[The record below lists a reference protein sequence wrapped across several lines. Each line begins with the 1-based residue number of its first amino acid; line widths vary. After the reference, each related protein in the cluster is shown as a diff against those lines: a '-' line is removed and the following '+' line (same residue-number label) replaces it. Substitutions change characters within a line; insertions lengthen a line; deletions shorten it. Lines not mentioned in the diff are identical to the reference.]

1 MYAVM
6 GITGKVGGSTARA
19 LLKDEKKVR
28 GIVRNRA
35 KATEWEAAGVEL
47 AVADMDDAAAL
58 ESCFRGVEGAFVMV
72 PPNFAPAA
80 GYPETRAMVAALH
93 EALAAARPAKA
104 VYLSSIGAHR
114 LSGLGLIT
122 QSHILEHEMNSLPIS
137 NAFLRPAWFMENY
150 QWDVSPARDQGAID
164 VFLNPPE
171 RAFPMVATD
180 DIGRLVAKA
189 LQQDWKGN
197 RYLEL
202 EGPARYSPLD
212 AAAAFSRLLNRQ
224 VGAKT
229 VPRDQWAG
237 LFEKQGMAPDRAGP
251 RMEMLDGFNSGWI
264 DFEHAGAEHFRG
276 NRTLEKVLQDL
287 LQALQ

>member
-1 MYAVM
+1 MYAIM

-19 LLKDEKKVR
+19 LLKDGEKVR

-47 AVADMDDAAAL
+47 AVAGMDDAAAL
-58 ESCFRGVEGAFVMV
+58 ESSFRGVEGVFVMI

-80 GYPETRAMVAALH
+80 GYPETRAIVAALH
-93 EALAAARPAKA
+93 KALAAARPAKA
-104 VYLSSIGAHR
+104 VCLSSVGAHR

-122 QSHILEHEMNSLPIS
+122 QPHILEQEMSSLPIS
-137 NAFLRPAWFMENY
+137 TAFLRAAWFMDNY
-150 QWDVSPARDQGAID
+150 QWDVSPARDEGAIEA
-164 VFLNPPE
+164 FLNPPE
-171 RAFPMVATD
+171 RAFPMVAAD
-180 DIGRLVAKA
+180 DIGCLAAKT
-189 LQQDWKGN
+189 LKQEWKGN

-212 AAAAFSRLLNRQ
+212 AAAAFSRLLKRQ
-224 VGAKT
+224 VAAKT

-237 LFEKQGMAPDRAGP
+237 LFEEQGMAPDRTGP

-264 DFEHAGAEHFRG
+264 DFEHAGAEHVRG
-276 NRTLEKVLQDL
+276 SRTLEEVLQDL
-287 LQALQ
+287 LRR